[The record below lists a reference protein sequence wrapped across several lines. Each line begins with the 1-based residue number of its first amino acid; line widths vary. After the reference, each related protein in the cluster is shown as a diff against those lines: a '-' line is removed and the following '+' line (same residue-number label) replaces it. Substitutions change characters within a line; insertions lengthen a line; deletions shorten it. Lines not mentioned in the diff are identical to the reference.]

1 VTILKLQSKFVF
13 DILDRKPTAPKL
25 SPDTHGRDDCWRGCG
40 KCKTALRI
48 DGNIFAVPSVEWEKG
63 KPKSQHSSFRHH
75 HLPPALGVSNGVL
88 VDETVVDDGAL
99 NTEEDENM

>member
-1 VTILKLQSKFVF
+1 MIAGE
-13 DILDRKPTAPKL
+13 APESAKRRSEL
-25 SPDTHGRDDCWRGCG
+25 MEISLRCQVWSG
-40 KCKTALRI
+40 KR
-48 DGNIFAVPSVEWEKG
+48 V

-99 NTEEDENM
+99 NTRKDEKR